1 MYEAVFGAECRP
13 ELKRRIMALRAE
25 GDDPHRTPAQ
35 PRARACA
42 PRGCEMAPVERAGA
56 AGYRRPARV
65 SRLKGNGEGGE
76 P

>member
-1 MYEAVFGAECRP
+1 
-13 ELKRRIMALRAE
+13 
-25 GDDPHRTPAQ
+25 
-35 PRARACA
+35 
-42 PRGCEMAPVERAGA
+42 MAPVERAGA